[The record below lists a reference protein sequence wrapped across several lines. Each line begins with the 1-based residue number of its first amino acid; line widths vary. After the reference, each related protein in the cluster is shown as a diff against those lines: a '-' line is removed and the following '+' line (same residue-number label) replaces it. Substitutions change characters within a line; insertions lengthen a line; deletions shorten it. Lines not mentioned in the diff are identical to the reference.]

1 MNSLLSSE
9 HSHGGLS
16 ELLCGFGEWG
26 RFLDEVLLHGILD
39 TLKPLVFL
47 FFTYLLMEFIEHK
60 ASDKLRA
67 LMQKSG
73 SLGPLVGGA
82 LGAVPQCGFSAA
94 ASNLYTGRVIT
105 LGTLVAVFL
114 STSDEMLPVMLSG
127 NVPAVKIA
135 AIIGYKI
142 AVGIV
147 VGFAVDL
154 LLRLFGRQEREIDI
168 DELCENDNCH
178 CENGILSSAIHHTL
192 TVSLFILAVNV
203 VLGAVLFFVP
213 SEELSDIIPQVPV
226 LTHLVAAIIGII
238 PNCATSVALTEL
250 AISGVITHGTMLS
263 GLLSGAG
270 IGLLVLFR
278 MNRRIKE
285 NLLITLLIVIA
296 GALFGALAELI
307 PFLSL

>member
-1 MNSLLSSE
+1 MFLL
-9 HSHGGLS
+9 HAHGGEEHIGS
-16 ELLCGFGEWG
+16 FFE
-26 RFLDEVLLHGILD
+26 EVFLHGIKD
-39 TLKPLVFL
+39 TLSLIPFL
-47 FFTYLLMEFIEHK
+47 FLTYLLMEYIEHK
-60 ASDKLRA
+60 AKSRA
-67 LMQKSG
+67 EAFIRRT
-73 SLGPLVGGA
+73 GPFAPIFGGLA
-82 LGAVPQCGFSAA
+82 GAIPQCGFSAA
-94 ASNLYTGRVIT
+94 ASNLYSGRLIS